1 MGDKDEIKGK
11 AAPYSYTLLAFTKNN
26 LINLDEYEK
35 KNITNKTKP
44 EVIVD
49 FSENEYG
56 KLNINL
62 NFNEALSKKRLELS
76 KNSSSNNIL
85 FLFMDNLSRVHFYR
99 QFKKTSKFLKQF
111 FSYKGFSINSSETFH
126 GFEFLKY
133 HKFDGATLDNAI
145 PMFSGV
151 YYNPKNT
158 MISIVKELKKLGY
171 VTCNSQDVCHKEL
184 MGIRDLE
191 NYTYIEFDHE
201 YASPNCDPNIYTVGY
216 GFFGGENGILRKC
229 LYGKEN
235 IEYTFEYSKQFWLLY
250 KNNKRFLRIVNTYA
264 HEYSGEKAKYSDE
277 ATFHFLYD
285 LFLSNQLKNTTI
297 FIAGDHGFALMGA
310 YKLMNPKDWEIENV
324 MPIFIILIPDL
335 KNKSYEEQYSE
346 IYQNQQTLITPFDIY
361 YTIRDIIYG
370 KRYKDN
376 LLNEQ
381 KNEGESLFKYINTK
395 ERNCS
400 KYLNMKCCKC
410 INIK

>member
-1 MGDKDEIKGK
+1 M
-11 AAPYSYTLLAFTKNN
+11 
-26 LINLDEYEK
+26 
-35 KNITNKTKP
+35 
-44 EVIVD
+44 D

-99 QFKKTSKFLKQF
+99 QFKKTAKFLKQF
-111 FSYKGFSINSSETFH
+111 FLYKGFSINSSETFH

-310 YKLMNPKDWEIENV
+310 YKLMNPKDWEIKNV

-376 LLNEQ
+376 LLNKQ